1 MAKKPNKSNL
11 LKHMAV
17 NIDLVKQ
24 LREETG
30 ISLADCKKA
39 LEESEGQM
47 DKAKEYLKKRGQA
60 VAAKKTE
67 RAVGAGIID
76 TYVHASGKLGVMLE
90 INCETDFVARG
101 EDFKTLAHEICL
113 QIAAMKPMYVREE
126 DIPEEIIG
134 KERTAIEEAAKEM
147 NKPADIIEGIIK
159 GKIEKYKKDICL
171 VDQLWMKDDAKTMQ
185 VLINEYIAKTGENIV
200 VKRFVIYEF

>member
-1 MAKKPNKSNL
+1 MVKKPNKSNL

-76 TYVHASGKLGVMLE
+76 TYIHSSGRLGVMLE

-101 EDFKTLAHEICL
+101 DDFKTLAHELCL
-113 QIAAMKPMYVREE
+113 QIAAMKPMYVKES

-134 KERTAIEEAAKEM
+134 KERALIEETVKEM
-147 NKPADIIEGIIK
+147 NKPADIVEGIVK

-171 VDQLWMKDDAKTMQ
+171 VDQLWMKDDTKTIQ

>member
-1 MAKKPNKSNL
+1 MV
-11 LKHMAV
+11 V

-30 ISLADCKKA
+30 ISLAECKKA
-39 LEESEGQM
+39 LEESEGQI

-60 VAAKKTE
+60 VAAKKVD
-67 RAVGAGIID
+67 RAVGSGAIE
-76 TYVHASGKLGVMLE
+76 TYVHSSGRLGVMLE

-113 QIAAMKPMYVREE
+113 QIASMKPSYVREE

-134 KERTAIEEAAKEM
+134 KERATIEETVKEM
-147 NKPADIIEGIIK
+147 NKPTEMVEGIIK
-159 GKIEKYKKDICL
+159 GKLDKIKKDICL
-171 VDQLWMKDDAKTMQ
+171 VNQLWIKDDTKTMQ

>member
-1 MAKKPNKSNL
+1 
-11 LKHMAV
+11 MAV

-39 LEESEGQM
+39 LEESEGQI

-60 VAAKKTE
+60 VAAKKAE
-67 RAVGAGIID
+67 RVAGSGIID
-76 TYVHASGKLGVMLE
+76 TYVHSSGRLGVMLE

-101 EDFKTLAHEICL
+101 EDFKSLAHEICL
-113 QIAAMKPMYVREE
+113 QIASMKPQFVREE
-126 DIPEEIIG
+126 EVPEEVMD
-134 KERTAIEEAAKEM
+134 KERKLIEEQVKDM
-147 NKPADIIEGIIK
+147 NKPADIVEGIIK
-159 GKIEKYKKDICL
+159 GKLEKIKKDICL
-171 VDQLWMKDDAKTMQ
+171 VNQLWIKDDTKTMQ

-200 VKRFVIYEF
+200 VKRFTVYEF